1 MGVKINFEEFKEKLK
16 NDNLFRGS
24 ITTKSDVVDFDNGIM
39 IISHDNIDKY
49 LERYMCKDEFD
60 LQDTL
65 WYNYGVYVK
74 IVD

>member
-1 MGVKINFEEFKEKLK
+1 MEVKINFEEFKEKLK

-39 IISHDNIDKY
+39 IISHDNINKY

>member
-1 MGVKINFEEFKEKLK
+1 MEVKINFEEFREKLK

-24 ITTKSDVVDFDNGIM
+24 ITTKSDVVDVDNGIM